1 VVRTSF
7 LRCCSDAVA
16 LAGPVAIKLHA
27 SPTELLRHCRGQPR
41 SAHAVLEMLLVEWR
55 FRNSVRSGGIRL
67 ASPFATLDWRL
78 LIECNII
85 LSELKSFTVDI
96 LGDLDCS
103 DATVAQ
109 LRSLGVPTLT
119 L

>member
-1 VVRTSF
+1 
-7 LRCCSDAVA
+7 
-16 LAGPVAIKLHA
+16 
-27 SPTELLRHCRGQPR
+27 
-41 SAHAVLEMLLVEWR
+41 MMLVEWR

-67 ASPFATLDWRL
+67 ASPLATLDWRL
-78 LIECNII
+78 LVECNIV

-96 LGDLDCS
+96 LNDLDCS